1 MNVSEEGTDGQASLP
16 PLSLAYALKPS
27 TLRRKLAARLQ
38 VAEETAEAAQARA
51 ASMEKTKQRLQI
63 EVEDL
68 TLDLEKVR
76 DMWQRWIPAN
86 ICLNKTSQEAQGPD
100 LKPTEV
106 PLSISMDFHGLY

>member
-1 MNVSEEGTDGQASLP
+1 MCVRRQQQGN
-16 PLSLAYALKPS
+16 PLSLFCLVHALKYSCLS

-38 VAEETAEAAQARA
+38 EAEETAEAAQARV

-76 DMWQRWIPAN
+76 DPMIQ
-86 ICLNKTSQEAQGPD
+86 AQDP
-100 LKPTEV
+100 V
-106 PLSISMDFHGLY
+106 